1 MEVNGRPQ
9 LKIEVAEQKVMYVYL
24 SMSLG
29 VVSEF
34 GDFQCIG
41 NLIRGLRL
49 TISSWQ
55 VCWHGIWPDG
65 LCGVRPNAAA

>member
-9 LKIEVAEQKVMYVYL
+9 LKIEVAEQKLMYVSL

-34 GDFQCIG
+34 SDFQCIG
-41 NLIRGLRL
+41 DLIRGLRL
-49 TISSWQ
+49 TIGSWQ
-55 VCWHGIWPDG
+55 V
-65 LCGVRPNAAA
+65 ASSK